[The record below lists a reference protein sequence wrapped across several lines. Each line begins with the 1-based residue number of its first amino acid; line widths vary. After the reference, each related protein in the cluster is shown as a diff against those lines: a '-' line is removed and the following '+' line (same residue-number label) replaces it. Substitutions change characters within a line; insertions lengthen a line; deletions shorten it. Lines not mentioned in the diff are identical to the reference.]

1 VNAQRPGGKTLKAR
15 LRQAEFEAVRTRHP
29 QAYLRPAA
37 FPAWAAALLLGCGL
51 APAARADCSAER
63 PPATRMS
70 MQVETRSYPLAHVLL
85 VPMAWLGGG
94 GKATPAVMRLDLL
107 DREAAPREI
116 FLSVVL
122 TWTPEA
128 SIAER
133 VFRLAAGTELTGASG
148 AIPRI
153 TRPEVNRWVVGNE
166 PEQLVYADRF
176 ADATARVEF
185 GTPRDGVVPGRV
197 RFCVEPGQPVPLI
210 GPTHTQELVVEGSF
224 AALLRE

>member
-1 VNAQRPGGKTLKAR
+1 MNVQRPGGRTLKTA
-15 LRQAEFEAVRTRHP
+15 LREAEAVPMHGRHP
-29 QAYLRPAA
+29 EAYRRPARRR
-37 FPAWAAALLLGCGL
+37 AWAAALLLSCGL
-51 APAARADCSAER
+51 APVARADCSAER
-63 PPATRMS
+63 PPATRMT

-94 GKATPAVMRLDLL
+94 EGTPAVMRLDLL
-107 DREAAPREI
+107 DREAAPRHS

-133 VFRLAAGTELTGASG
+133 VFRLAAGADLTGASG
-148 AIPRI
+148 ALPLL
-153 TRPEVNRWVVGNE
+153 TRPEVNRWIVGNE
-166 PEQLVYADRF
+166 PEKLVYADRF

-185 GTPRDGVVPGRV
+185 GTPRDGVIPGRV
-197 RFCVEPGQPVPLI
+197 RFCVEAGQPVPLI
-210 GPTHTQELVVEGSF
+210 GPAHTRELVVEGSF